1 MAKKCKIA
9 KDKRGAKLIEKFA
22 DKRQALVSQ
31 LKDEEATLEDRLA
44 VYKKLARMPRDS
56 AKVRLRNRCERTG
69 RPRGYYRKFKV
80 CRVILRDLAL
90 EGKLPGVT
98 KSSW

>member
-1 MAKKCKIA
+1 VAKKCKIA
-9 KDKRGAKLIEKFA
+9 KDKRGAKLIARYAEKR
-22 DKRQALVSQ
+22 KELVAQ
-31 LKDEEATLEDRLA
+31 LKDPEATLEDRLA

-56 AKVRLRNRCERTG
+56 AKVRLRNRCEVTG
-69 RPRGYYRKFKV
+69 RPRAYYRKFRV
-80 CRVILRDLAL
+80 CRVVLRDLAL